1 MGHCTAHS
9 DRGARRFLIHLH
21 DTPKY
26 SLISP
31 VDFSR
36 ESMTYTAN
44 WEILKLVVLMKG
56 SRTST
61 SLVGHPERLL
71 GEARVTESLEISG
84 QSKMQEI

>member
-1 MGHCTAHS
+1 
-9 DRGARRFLIHLH
+9 
-21 DTPKY
+21 
-26 SLISP
+26 
-31 VDFSR
+31 
-36 ESMTYTAN
+36 MTYTAN